1 MDARALFGL
10 SAEACRGQMVR
21 GGRSWPPEKKAA
33 AGADSAGNMNE
44 EVRSRLATAEGGGA
58 MTVAQ
63 PPLAQ
68 NWQVL
73 ACVSLVDEPLS
84 EAWLLAWSCVS
95 ACSCWPWSACMP

>member
-1 MDARALFGL
+1 
-10 SAEACRGQMVR
+10 MVR

-33 AGADSAGNMNE
+33 AGADSAGNMTE

-68 NWQVL
+68 NWQVF
-73 ACVSLVDEPLS
+73 ACASLVDESLS
-84 EAWLLAWSCVS
+84 EAWLLAWSCVD
-95 ACSCWPWSACMP
+95 AWCSCMPCSACML